1 MNPIDGQPLLAA
13 AAKASV
19 GPELLPKLV
28 EHVQSTL
35 GSRLAAYRRDY
46 ERALEGDRYEA
57 FFVEEGHWETLGEE
71 LDLDRR
77 EREAVARAHREQVLF
92 ASRRADRR
100 EEIETSLEVREVV
113 VVGR

>member
-19 GPELLPKLV
+19 GPQLLPSLV

-35 GSRLAAYRRDY
+35 GGRLADYRRDY
-46 ERALEGDRYEA
+46 ELALEGDRYEA
-57 FFVEEGHWETLGEE
+57 FFVEEGHWETLGGE

-92 ASRRADRR
+92 ASRSADRR